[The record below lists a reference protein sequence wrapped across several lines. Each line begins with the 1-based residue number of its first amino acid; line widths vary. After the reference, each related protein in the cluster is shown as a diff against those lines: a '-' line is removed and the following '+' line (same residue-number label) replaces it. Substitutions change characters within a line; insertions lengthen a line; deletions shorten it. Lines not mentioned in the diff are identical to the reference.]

1 MRTGEAVLSP
11 LSALYNAAVRTRLA
25 AYQRGL
31 LSTSR
36 LPKPVISIGNL
47 TVGGTGK
54 TPLVEWVCRE
64 LAAADRKICVLSRGY
79 GREKSKRR
87 VVVSDGASVLA
98 TEPEA
103 GDEPLLLATNL
114 VGIAAVISDA
124 DRFSAGLW
132 AVENLG
138 TDVFVLDDGF
148 QHLQLARDLNVLVI
162 DATDPWGGGHLLPT
176 GRLRESISGMTRAD
190 CTVITRADR
199 ASNLE
204 SLKNEILELT
214 SGRAVFSSIMNVRG
228 LKSLA
233 GEIVSHEISK
243 PIAAFCGIGNPESF
257 FTQLRAEGLVVTR
270 TEQFPDHHRYNQAD
284 IEKIIKNAT
293 SAGAKALITTAKDSV
308 KLTGLQIP
316 MPCYVLEIDIQLT
329 NEDEF
334 RRLLNRAIG
343 NKN

>member
-1 MRTGEAVLSP
+1 MRTGEVVLSP
-11 LSALYNAAVRTRLA
+11 LSALYSAAVRTRLA

-54 TPLVEWVCRE
+54 TPLVEWVCRA
-64 LAAADRKICVLSRGY
+64 LAADRKICVLSRGY

-103 GDEPLLLATNL
+103 GDEPLLLARNL
-114 VGIAAVISDA
+114 VGVAAVISDA
-124 DRFSAGLW
+124 NRFSAGLW

-138 TDVFVLDDGF
+138 ADVFVLDDGF
-148 QHLQLARDLNVLVI
+148 QHLQLERDLNVLVI

-176 GRLRESISGMTRAD
+176 GRLREPLSGMARAD
-190 CTVITRADR
+190 CIVITRADR
-199 ASNLE
+199 APNLS
-204 SLKNEILELT
+204 SLKEEIAELT
-214 SGRAVFSSIMNVRG
+214 SGRPVFSSIMNVRG

-233 GEIVSHEISK
+233 GEIVGQKLSE

-257 FTQLRAEGLVVTR
+257 FTQLRAEGLTVAR
-270 TEQFPDHHRYNQAD
+270 TERFPDHHRYNQTD
-284 IEKIIKNAT
+284 IDKIIKNGT

-316 MPCYVLEIDIQLT
+316 MPCYVLDIDIQL
-329 NEDEF
+329 NNDDEF
-334 RRLLNRAIG
+334 RTLLNRAIG